1 MATISSGGNNKG
13 QRDYAIYMAPVYSA
27 LFLAT
32 QALNQKTLMKR
43 FLFLSFLEEMGSRD
57 RARKF
62 AFAGCGGDGGEGGA
76 RKVTFD

>member
-57 RARKF
+57 RARKL
-62 AFAGCGGDGGEGGA
+62 AFAGCGGDGGGKKGN
-76 RKVTFD
+76 F